1 MATTTDTASV
11 LKDLVQIN
19 VDRYNGCQKAIE
31 DVQDSDLKDMFSRMG
46 QQSLNFKNDL
56 ERFGSSDVHIPTD
69 DTSTASKVHRTWIDI
84 KSVFTGKDR
93 HSVLAAAEQGE
104 DTILKTYNH
113 ALTNDSSAMSAELRQ
128 LVQQQKQELLQS
140 HNMVKALRDAKMS

>member
-1 MATTTDTASV
+1 MATTTEISSV

-31 DVQDSDLKDMFSRMG
+31 DVHDSDLKDMFRRMG
-46 QQSLNFKNDL
+46 EQSLNFKNEL
-56 ERFGSSDVHIPTD
+56 EGLSVNDVHVPTD
-69 DTSTASKVHRTWIDI
+69 ETSAASKLHRTWIDI

-104 DTILKTYNH
+104 DTILKTYNE
-113 ALTNDSSAMSAELRQ
+113 ALQNNSGMPTDLMQ
-128 LVQQQKQELLQS
+128 VVQRQKQELLQS
-140 HNMVKALRDAKMS
+140 HNMVKALRDAKLS